1 MSRFVLDNSVCMRW
15 LFADG
20 DVEYASRVLRQMES
34 GSVALVPSIWPLE
47 AGNMICR
54 AEARN
59 LLTGD
64 RSNRF
69 LDLLRDLA
77 IEIDPMTP
85 TAALTQTL
93 SLARMFSLSTY
104 DAAYLELSIRAQL
117 PLATL
122 DEALREAAG
131 RCEVKLV

>member
-20 DVEYASRVLRQMES
+20 DVGNASRVLRQMES
-34 GSVALVPSIWPLE
+34 GSVALVPSLWALE
-47 AGNMICR
+47 AGNVICR

-69 LDLLRDLA
+69 LDLLRELA
-77 IEIDPMTP
+77 IEIDPMTAT
-85 TAALTQTL
+85 TALAQTL
-93 SLARMFSLSTY
+93 SLARTFSLSTY
-104 DAAYLELSIRAQL
+104 DAAYLELAIRAQL

-122 DEALREAAG
+122 DEALRDAAG
-131 RCEVKLV
+131 RCEVKLL